1 MSSISQTP
9 SIYQIRHIVSG
20 KVYVGSAVSPRNRW
34 RNHRIMLQN
43 GNHPNR
49 YLQNAWNK
57 HGEAA
62 FVFEI
67 LEPVLFIED
76 LITREQ
82 YWIDKLKA
90 SANGHGYN
98 ITPTAGSLLGARWT
112 EEQRTRRVEQF
123 KDPAF
128 KAKYSDAKKAQFADP
143 KQRARRSEEAR
154 ALWRDP
160 EYRARMTVRLKEGHA
175 DPEYK
180 ARVSANT
187 RAAQSNPDLR
197 RRMSESQKA
206 RFADP
211 AVRARLSAQ
220 AKAKFA
226 SPDARAQLA
235 ERAKA
240 MWKDPIYR
248 ARQMETRRLKREN
261 LAKKKKPT

>member
-34 RNHRIMLQN
+34 RNHRNMLQN

-57 HGEAA
+57 HGAAA

-128 KAKYSDAKKAQFADP
+128 KAKYSDAKKAHFADP
-143 KQRARRSEEAR
+143 KQRARRSEESK

-160 EYRARMTVRLKEGHA
+160 EYRARITARLKESHA
-175 DPEYK
+175 DPEYR
-180 ARVSANT
+180 ARVSVNA
-187 RAAQSNPDLR
+187 RAALSRPEQR
-197 RRMSESQKA
+197 QRMSEQS
-206 RFADP
+206 
-211 AVRARLSAQ
+211 
-220 AKAKFA
+220 
-226 SPDARAQLA
+226 
-235 ERAKA
+235 KA
-240 MWKDPIYR
+240 MWADPVKRKDLIERQQAGR
-248 ARQMETRRLKREN
+248 AR
-261 LAKKKKPT
+261 KKALRP